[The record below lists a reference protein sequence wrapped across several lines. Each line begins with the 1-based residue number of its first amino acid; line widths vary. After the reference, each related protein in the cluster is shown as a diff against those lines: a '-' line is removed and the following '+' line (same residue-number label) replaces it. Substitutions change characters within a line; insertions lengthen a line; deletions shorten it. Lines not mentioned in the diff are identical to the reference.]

1 MQKSLRGGGLGY
13 ALRPLEKSVS
23 PDLGTFVEGL
33 GLNRSGARP
42 RCVPT
47 WTAPAKPMPPKA
59 GAVLSQVLLP
69 FTSRRGSDVDTPIH
83 PANQDRRMH
92 KRGVPRIR
100 GNLLRPP
107 LAQALRQRDDG
118 VQ

>member
-59 GAVLSQVLLP
+59 GAVLSQVLLLLP
-69 FTSRRGSDVDTPIH
+69 AAVEVTSIPPSTPPTRTGVCINAGCRVYGVIFFDHHWRRRYDNG
-83 PANQDRRMH
+83 
-92 KRGVPRIR
+92 
-100 GNLLRPP
+100 
-107 LAQALRQRDDG
+107 
-118 VQ
+118 